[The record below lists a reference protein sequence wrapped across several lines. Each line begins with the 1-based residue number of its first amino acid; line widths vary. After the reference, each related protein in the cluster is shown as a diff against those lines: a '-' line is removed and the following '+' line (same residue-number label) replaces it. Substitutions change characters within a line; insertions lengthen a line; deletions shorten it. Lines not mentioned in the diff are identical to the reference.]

1 MRSVFVVI
9 LLASALAGCATPP
22 SHTRNACAIFDQR
35 DSFFNNWRSAT
46 EHASRQYGVPVPIIL
61 ATIYTE
67 SGFRHNARPPR
78 TKLFGFIPWKRQSTA
93 YGYSQALDGP
103 GTATSARR
111 AAAARGA
118 PTMPMPC
125 SLSAGITATAMKKR
139 VSRSTTPTISTLPIT
154 PAWKAISG
162 AHGAAGRKRRAAP
175 NASRTSPTPM
185 RGSSKAAT
193 EREMT

>member
-93 YGYSQALDGP
+93 YGYSQALDGTWDRYQRET
-103 GTATSARR
+103 GRGGARR
-111 AAAARGA
+111 TNYADAVQFIGWYHRDSHEKAGIPLNDPYNLYLAYHSGVEGYKRGSWRSRPEATRGA
-118 PTMPMPC
+118 KRFTD
-125 SLSAGITATAMKKR
+125 ITYTYAR
-139 VSRSTTPTISTLPIT
+139 QLQSCD
-154 PAWKAISG
+154 
-162 AHGAAGRKRRAAP
+162 
-175 NASRTSPTPM
+175 
-185 RGSSKAAT
+185 
-193 EREMT
+193 